1 MTSQERNISTI
12 NYIHMKETSRQNSR
26 SKKNPNA
33 GDTSKQ
39 VLMEKKERISESM
52 ICSSNTCYII
62 SI

>member
-1 MTSQERNISTI
+1 
-12 NYIHMKETSRQNSR
+12 MKETQAD
-26 SKKNPNA
+26 KTPQAQKNPHA

-62 SI
+62 SM